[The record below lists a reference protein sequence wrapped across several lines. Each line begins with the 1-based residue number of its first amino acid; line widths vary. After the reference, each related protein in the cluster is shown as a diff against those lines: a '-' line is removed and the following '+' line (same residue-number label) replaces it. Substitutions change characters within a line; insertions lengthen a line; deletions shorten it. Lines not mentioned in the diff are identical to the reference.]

1 MKVKV
6 LKKFFDMEA
15 EKLREEE
22 EEFETTEE
30 RAKELASEN
39 NKAKMKLVE
48 IVEKQEPEEQE
59 PEKKEPEEQEQ
70 EEPEEQEKMT
80 TKSRGKKKEVA
91 PVQPGEEG

>member
-6 LKKFFDMEA
+6 LKKFFDLEA

-30 RAKELASEN
+30 RAKDLASKN

-48 IVEKQEPEEQE
+48 IVEEQEPEEQE
-59 PEKKEPEEQEQ
+59 PEEEEQ
-70 EEPEEQEKMT
+70 EPEEQEKKT

-91 PVQPGEEG
+91 PVQLGEEG

>member
-6 LKKFFDMEA
+6 LKKFFDLEA

-30 RAKELASEN
+30 RAKELASKN

-48 IVEKQEPEEQE
+48 IVEEKEPEEKESEEQEPEEQE
-59 PEKKEPEEQEQ
+59 PEKK
-70 EEPEEQEKMT
+70 T
-80 TKSRGKKKEVA
+80 INSGRKKKEVA